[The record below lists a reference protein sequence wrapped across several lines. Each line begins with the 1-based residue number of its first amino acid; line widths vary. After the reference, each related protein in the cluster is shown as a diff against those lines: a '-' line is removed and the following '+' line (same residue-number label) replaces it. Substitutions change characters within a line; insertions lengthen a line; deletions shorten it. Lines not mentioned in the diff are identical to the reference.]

1 MSAKQIVQP
10 LVVLGVLLCALLA
23 TVAFAFTT
31 PERNGWVTDQA
42 KILAAADAAGIAGLL
57 EEHQRETGDEVVVVT
72 LDSLQGAA
80 IETWGNVLGE
90 SWGVG
95 RANHDTG
102 VLLIVA
108 PNDRKVRIAVGYGLT
123 NRISDS
129 VAAMIIADHII
140 PYFKQGDFSAG
151 VHAGVNSILL
161 QLDRSRGVTA
171 APTTVDVERGAYP
184 VQFRQPSFWEWLRWK
199 LTPSHDAKIIA
210 IFIVIFVVVFIWMV
224 LNVNNIGSG
233 RRRYYDDDDDSWGSS
248 NHHSSGGGFSS
259 GSGSS
264 HSSGSFGGGATGSW

>member
-10 LVVLGVLLCALLA
+10 LAVLGAMLCALLA
-23 TVAFAFTT
+23 TAAFAFTT
-31 PERNGWVTDQA
+31 PERTGWVTDQA

-57 EEHQRETGDEVVVVT
+57 EAHQRETGDEVVVVT
-72 LDSLQGAA
+72 LPDLQGAA

-102 VLLIVA
+102 VLLIIA
-108 PNDRKVRIAVGYGLT
+108 PSDRKVRIAVGYGLT

-129 VAAMIIADHII
+129 VAAMIIGDHII

-161 QLDRSRGVTA
+161 QLARPSGVTA
-171 APTTVDVERGAYP
+171 APGTMDVERGAYP
-184 VQFRQPSFWEWLRWK
+184 VQVQRQSFWQWLRWK
-199 LTPSHDAKIIA
+199 LTPNHDAKFIA
-210 IFIVIFVVVFIWMV
+210 LWVGIFVVVFIWMV
-224 LNVNNIGSG
+224 LNVGNVSN
-233 RRRYYDDDDDSWGSS
+233 RRRRWNGYYNSYDDDDSGGGFF
-248 NHHSSGGGFSS
+248 SSGGGSS
-259 GSGSS
+259 GGGGG
-264 HSSGSFGGGATGSW
+264 GSFGGGATGSW